1 MLHGQCLLFEPR
13 RLQEK
18 CNNCCTFEM
27 VSGFVGTIALVS
39 GGGVVVVVV
48 VVVVIV
54 ILIACA
60 IASRVI
66 AIDHVLLRL
75 MDYGRSGQENN
86 NNKATTMIITV
97 IMFR

>member
-18 CNNCCTFEM
+18 CNNCCTLEM

-39 GGGVVVVVV
+39 GGGV

-75 MDYGRSGQENN
+75 IVDQVR
-86 NNKATTMIITV
+86 KTTVTKQQQ
-97 IMFR
+97 